1 MQKSVEKGIDKMSN
15 AINNIDS
22 TAQHSTAQHST
33 AQHSTAQLCAVI
45 PSVPNDIDKLL
56 RKTEIFFKYIPIKK
70 IYIVGPVGISERIIS
85 EHDSRL
91 IFINENEF
99 VDVPRIRELY
109 SLRALQPRRAGWYV
123 QQFIK
128 MQFAKFVKDDYYLIW
143 DSDTIPL
150 KPVELF
156 DEHFRPFFDMKT
168 EYHESYF
175 DTLSKILPGI
185 HKVTESSFISEHML
199 IKKEYMCELIDEI
212 EANKNLEGT
221 NFQERI
227 INAIAAENL
236 PRTGFSEFETYGSY
250 VTVRHPDSYAMRE
263 WHSLRCGKRF
273 YTDSSLID
281 EENRLWL
288 STNYDAI
295 SLEKWHRMSWCSPLV
310 KAKVFHKLFSP
321 VVLESIPLPLQALR
335 KAIRGLIPDKYVP
348 FIKRII
354 ATKKGA

>member
-1 MQKSVEKGIDKMSN
+1 M
-15 AINNIDS
+15 
-22 TAQHSTAQHST
+22 
-33 AQHSTAQLCAVI
+33 
-45 PSVPNDIDKLL
+45 
-56 RKTEIFFKYIPIKK
+56 
-70 IYIVGPVGISERIIS
+70 
-85 EHDSRL
+85 
-91 IFINENEF
+91 
-99 VDVPRIRELY
+99 PRIRELY

-250 VTVRHPDSYAMRE
+250 VTIRHPDVYIMRK
-263 WHSLRCGKRF
+263 WRSIRQGMCF
-273 YTDSSLID
+273 YKDSSQID
-281 EENRLWL
+281 ESNRKWL
-288 STNYDAI
+288 AQEYDAI
-295 SLEKWHRMSWCSPLV
+295 SMENWHKSSLLPYLV
-310 KAKVFHKLFSP
+310 KVEAFRKKIPPSAFMKIIAIHWEIIDMPKKLLRVFISP
-321 VVLESIPLPLQALR
+321 
-335 KAIRGLIPDKYVP
+335 AIRARAASLHRNIVNT
-348 FIKRII
+348 IKKLLNR
-354 ATKKGA
+354 KH